1 MKTNSIKLITLVCK
15 KLMLQKKILKYNEM
29 LKDVEELIESDIN
42 NKSNFEDFEL
52 IFKKLVHDFRNVLY
66 DDEEDENEKS
76 KMEIVAYN
84 T

>member
-29 LKDVEELIESDIN
+29 LKDVEELLESDIN

-52 IFKKLVHDFRNVLY
+52 IFKKLVNDFHNIL
-66 DDEEDENEKS
+66 DNEEEDKYEKS
-76 KMEIVAYN
+76 KMDIVVYN
-84 T
+84 A

>member
-1 MKTNSIKLITLVCK
+1 MKTNSIKLVTLVCK

-29 LKDVEELIESDIN
+29 LKDVEELLESDIN

-52 IFKKLVHDFRNVLY
+52 IFRKLVNDFHNVL
-66 DDEEDENEKS
+66 DNDEEDENEKS

>member
-1 MKTNSIKLITLVCK
+1 MRTNSIKLITLVTK
-15 KLMLQKKILKYNEM
+15 KIMLQKKILKYNEM
-29 LKDVEELIESDIN
+29 IGDIDELIESDIN

>member
-1 MKTNSIKLITLVCK
+1 MKTNSIKLVTLVCK

-52 IFKKLVHDFRNVLY
+52 IFKN
-66 DDEEDENEKS
+66 
-76 KMEIVAYN
+76 
-84 T
+84 